1 MKRYLNFFI
10 ALIAI
15 QGDLYAAEAGMPQL
29 DPKYWASQAFWLIL
43 VFTLLYLAISK
54 LFIPKIKS
62 NLEDRENKIRNDI
75 DEANNLKELSEKK
88 QKEYN
93 LVIENAKKEV
103 QKILNE
109 NKNKLNT
116 EIENKKKI
124 IEKEIEE
131 EIQKA
136 QIEIK
141 NLKKNSINDIGK
153 ISEEL
158 AQKIIEEI
166 SGDKLNESSI
176 KAAISETSK
185 KNMDKYL

>member
-1 MKRYLNFFI
+1 MKIFFVVLGASLAVNI
-10 ALIAI
+10 
-15 QGDLYAAEAGMPQL
+15 DLFAAEAGMPQL
-29 DPKYWASQAFWLIL
+29 DPKYWASQAFWLVL
-43 VFTLLYLAISK
+43 VFTLLYLVISK
-54 LFIPKIKS
+54 FFIPKIKGG
-62 NLEDRENKIRNDI
+62 LDDRENKIKNDI
-75 DEANNLKELSEKK
+75 DEANKLKELSEKR
-88 QKEYN
+88 QKEYS

-109 NKNKLNT
+109 NKNKLSI
-116 EIENKKKI
+116 EIQNKKKI

-141 NLKKNSINDIGK
+141 NLKKSSINNIGK
-153 ISEEL
+153 ISEEI

>member
-1 MKRYLNFFI
+1 MKIVFVILG
-10 ALIAI
+10 ASLAI
-15 QGDLYAAEAGMPQL
+15 NIDLFAAEAGMPQL

-54 LFIPKIKS
+54 LFIPKIKG

>member
-1 MKRYLNFFI
+1 MKIVFVILG
-10 ALIAI
+10 ASLAI
-15 QGDLYAAEAGMPQL
+15 NINLFAAEAGMPQL

-54 LFIPKIKS
+54 LFIPKIKD

-75 DEANNLKELSEKK
+75 DEANSLKELSEKK

-103 QKILNE
+103 QKILSE
-109 NKNKLNT
+109 NKSKLNI

-131 EIQKA
+131 EIQKI

-153 ISEEL
+153 ISEEI

-185 KNMDKYL
+185 KNKDKYL

>member
-1 MKRYLNFFI
+1 MKIVFVILG
-10 ALIAI
+10 ASLAI
-15 QGDLYAAEAGMPQL
+15 NIDLFAAEAGMPQL
-29 DPKYWASQAFWLIL
+29 DPKYWASQAFWLVL
-43 VFTLLYLAISK
+43 VFTLLYLVISK
-54 LFIPKIKS
+54 FFIPKIKS
-62 NLEDRENKIRNDI
+62 SLDDRENKIKSDI

-93 LVIENAKKEV
+93 LVLENTKKEV
-103 QKILNE
+103 QKILSE
-109 NKNKLNT
+109 NKNRLNI
-116 EIENKKKI
+116 EIQNKKKI

-131 EIQKA
+131 ETQKA
-136 QIEIK
+136 QMEIK
-141 NLKKNSINDIGK
+141 NLKKSSINNISK
-153 ISEEL
+153 ISEEI

>member
-1 MKRYLNFFI
+1 MKIFFVVLGASLAVNI
-10 ALIAI
+10 
-15 QGDLYAAEAGMPQL
+15 DLFAAEAGMPQL
-29 DPKYWASQAFWLIL
+29 DPKYWASQAFWLVLI
-43 VFTLLYLAISK
+43 FALLYLTISK
-54 LFIPKIKS
+54 FFIPKIKDG
-62 NLEDRENKIRNDI
+62 LDDRENKIKNDI
-75 DEANNLKELSEKK
+75 DEANKLKELSEKR
-88 QKEYN
+88 QKEYS

-109 NKNKLNT
+109 NKNKLSI
-116 EIENKKKI
+116 EIQNKKKI

-141 NLKKNSINDIGK
+141 NLKKSSINNIGK
-153 ISEEL
+153 ISEEI

-185 KNMDKYL
+185 KNTDKYL

>member
-1 MKRYLNFFI
+1 MKIVFVILG
-10 ALIAI
+10 ASLAI
-15 QGDLYAAEAGMPQL
+15 NIDLFAAEAGMPQL
-29 DPKYWASQAFWLIL
+29 DPKYWASQAFWLVL

-54 LFIPKIKS
+54 IFIPKIKGG
-62 NLEDRENKIRNDI
+62 LDDRENKIKYDI
-75 DEANNLKELSEKK
+75 DEANRLKELSEKK

-103 QKILNE
+103 QKILGE
-109 NKNKLNT
+109 NKNRLNT
-116 EIENKKKI
+116 EIQKKKKI

-136 QIEIK
+136 QTEIK
-141 NLKKNSINDIGK
+141 NLKKGSINNIAK
-153 ISEEL
+153 ISEEI
-158 AQKIIEEI
+158 AQKIIEEV

-176 KAAISETSK
+176 KAAISEASK

>member
-1 MKRYLNFFI
+1 MKIFFVI
-10 ALIAI
+10 LGASLAI
-15 QGDLYAAEAGMPQL
+15 NIELFAAEAGMPQL
-29 DPKYWASQAFWLIL
+29 DPKYWASQAFWLVL

-62 NLEDRENKIRNDI
+62 NLEDRENKIRDDI
-75 DEANNLKELSEKK
+75 DEANNLKDLSEKK

-103 QKILNE
+103 QKILSE
-109 NKNKLNT
+109 NKKKLNT

-131 EIQKA
+131 EIHKA

-153 ISEEL
+153 ISEEI

>member
-1 MKRYLNFFI
+1 MKIVFVILG
-10 ALIAI
+10 ASLAI
-15 QGDLYAAEAGMPQL
+15 NINLFAAEAGMPQL
-29 DPKYWASQAFWLIL
+29 DPKYWASQAFWLVL

-54 LFIPKIKS
+54 LFIPKIKG

-75 DEANNLKELSEKK
+75 DEANSLKELSEKK

-103 QKILNE
+103 QKILSE
-109 NKNKLNT
+109 NKSKLNI

-131 EIQKA
+131 EIQKI

-153 ISEEL
+153 ISEEI

>member
-1 MKRYLNFFI
+1 MKIVFVILG
-10 ALIAI
+10 ASLAI
-15 QGDLYAAEAGMPQL
+15 NINLFAAEAGMPQL
-29 DPKYWASQAFWLIL
+29 DPKYWASQAFWLVL

-54 LFIPKIKS
+54 LFIPKIKD

-75 DEANNLKELSEKK
+75 DEANSLKELSEKK

-103 QKILNE
+103 QKILSE
-109 NKNKLNT
+109 NKSKLNI

-131 EIQKA
+131 EIQKI

-153 ISEEL
+153 ISEEI

-185 KNMDKYL
+185 KNKDKYL

>member
-1 MKRYLNFFI
+1 MEKN
-10 ALIAI
+10 
-15 QGDLYAAEAGMPQL
+15 LYI
-29 DPKYWASQAFWLIL
+29 DASHPDETRVVL
-43 VFTLLYLAISK
+43 
-54 LFIPKIKS
+54 KS
-62 NLEDRENKIRNDI
+62 NSSIE
-75 DEANNLKELSEKK
+75 
-88 QKEYN
+88 EY
-93 LVIENAKKEV
+93 EY
-103 QKILNE
+103 E

-131 EIQKA
+131 EIHKA

-153 ISEEL
+153 ISEEI

>member
-1 MKRYLNFFI
+1 M
-10 ALIAI
+10 
-15 QGDLYAAEAGMPQL
+15 
-29 DPKYWASQAFWLIL
+29 
-43 VFTLLYLAISK
+43 
-54 LFIPKIKS
+54 
-62 NLEDRENKIRNDI
+62 
-75 DEANNLKELSEKK
+75 SEKK

-109 NKNKLNT
+109 NKSKLNT

-131 EIQKA
+131 EIEKV

-153 ISEEL
+153 ISEEI

-176 KAAISETSK
+176 KATVEDVSK
-185 KNMDKYL
+185 KTIGKYL

>member
-1 MKRYLNFFI
+1 MKIFFVI
-10 ALIAI
+10 LCVFLAI
-15 QGDLYAAEAGMPQL
+15 SIDLFAAEAGMPQL

-62 NLEDRENKIRNDI
+62 NLEDRENKIRDDI
-75 DEANNLKELSEKK
+75 DEANNLKDLSEKK

-109 NKNKLNT
+109 NKSKLNT

>member
-1 MKRYLNFFI
+1 MKIVFVILG
-10 ALIAI
+10 ASLAI
-15 QGDLYAAEAGMPQL
+15 NIDLFAAEAGMPQL
-29 DPKYWASQAFWLIL
+29 DPKYWASQAFWLVL

-54 LFIPKIKS
+54 FFIPKIKS
-62 NLEDRENKIRNDI
+62 SLDDRENKIKSDI

-93 LVIENAKKEV
+93 LVLENTKKEV
-103 QKILNE
+103 QKILSE
-109 NKNKLNT
+109 NKNSLNI
-116 EIENKKKI
+116 EIQNKKKI

-131 EIQKA
+131 ETQKA
-136 QIEIK
+136 QMEIK
-141 NLKKNSINDIGK
+141 NLKKSSINNISK
-153 ISEEL
+153 ISEEI

>member
-1 MKRYLNFFI
+1 MKIVFVILG
-10 ALIAI
+10 ASLAI
-15 QGDLYAAEAGMPQL
+15 NIDLFAAEAGMPQL
-29 DPKYWASQAFWLIL
+29 DPKYWASQAFWLVL
-43 VFTLLYLAISK
+43 VFTLLYLVISK
-54 LFIPKIKS
+54 FFIPKIKS
-62 NLEDRENKIRNDI
+62 SLDDRENKIKSDI

-93 LVIENAKKEV
+93 LVLENTKKEV
-103 QKILNE
+103 QKILSE
-109 NKNKLNT
+109 NKNSLNI
-116 EIENKKKI
+116 EIQNKKKI

-131 EIQKA
+131 ETQKA
-136 QIEIK
+136 QMEIK
-141 NLKKNSINDIGK
+141 NLKKSSINNISK
-153 ISEEL
+153 ISEEI

>member
-1 MKRYLNFFI
+1 MKIFFVI
-10 ALIAI
+10 LGASLAI
-15 QGDLYAAEAGMPQL
+15 NIDLFAAEAGMPQL

-54 LFIPKIKS
+54 FFIPKIKS
-62 NLEDRENKIRNDI
+62 SLDDRENKIKSDI
-75 DEANNLKELSEKK
+75 DEANKLKELSEKK

-93 LVIENAKKEV
+93 VVIENAKKEV

-109 NKNKLNT
+109 NKNRLNT
-116 EIENKKKI
+116 EIQNKKKV
-124 IEKEIEE
+124 IEKEIEK
-131 EIQKA
+131 EIEKA
-136 QIEIK
+136 QVEIK
-141 NLKKNSINDIGK
+141 NLKKSSINNIGK
-153 ISEEL
+153 ISEEI

-176 KAAISETSK
+176 KAAVSETSK

>member
-1 MKRYLNFFI
+1 MKIFFVVLGASLAVNI
-10 ALIAI
+10 
-15 QGDLYAAEAGMPQL
+15 DLFAAEAGMPQL
-29 DPKYWASQAFWLIL
+29 DPKYWASQAFWLVLI
-43 VFTLLYLAISK
+43 FALLYLAISK
-54 LFIPKIKS
+54 FFIPKIKGG
-62 NLEDRENKIRNDI
+62 LDDRENKIKNDI
-75 DEANNLKELSEKK
+75 DEANKLKELSEKR
-88 QKEYN
+88 QKEYS

-109 NKNKLNT
+109 NKNKLSI
-116 EIENKKKI
+116 EIQNKKKI

-141 NLKKNSINDIGK
+141 NLKKSSINNIGK
-153 ISEEL
+153 ISEEI

-185 KNMDKYL
+185 KNTDKYL

>member
-1 MKRYLNFFI
+1 MRLKIPLIIFI
-10 ALIAI
+10 LCFETF
-15 QGDLYAAEAGMPQL
+15 LFAAEAGMPQL
-29 DPKYWASQAFWLIL
+29 DPKYWASQAFWLVL

-54 LFIPKIKS
+54 FFIPKIKS
-62 NLEDRENKIRNDI
+62 SLDDRENKIKSDI

-93 LVIENAKKEV
+93 LVLENTKKEV
-103 QKILNE
+103 QKILSE
-109 NKNKLNT
+109 NKNRLNI
-116 EIENKKKI
+116 EIQNKKKI

-131 EIQKA
+131 ETQKA
-136 QIEIK
+136 QMEIK
-141 NLKKNSINDIGK
+141 NLKKSSINNISK
-153 ISEEL
+153 ISEEI

>member
-1 MKRYLNFFI
+1 MKIVFVILG
-10 ALIAI
+10 ASLAI
-15 QGDLYAAEAGMPQL
+15 NINLFAAEAGMPQL

-54 LFIPKIKS
+54 LFIPKIKG

-75 DEANNLKELSEKK
+75 DEANSLKELSEKK

-103 QKILNE
+103 QKILSE
-109 NKNKLNT
+109 NKSKLNI

-131 EIQKA
+131 EIQKI

-153 ISEEL
+153 ISEEI